1 MSEFNNQIQN
11 YSYNNFSNNIQNN
24 SVILRQSNR
33 EMQLNIN
40 PEIFQSFILN
50 SINNFIKN
58 LNNQNNQDQIQ
69 IQIWQ
74 GFGKELEDMFKHLI
88 EAFCAVNENILDLRL
103 KCGEAFSID
112 EKYKENNNKNID
124 KYIS

>member
-1 MSEFNNQIQN
+1 MGSVRKAQRVNQIRN
-11 YSYNNFSNNIQNN
+11 YSNNYFSNNIQNN
-24 SVILRQSNR
+24 SVLLRQSIR
-33 EMQLNIN
+33 DIQLNIN

-74 GFGKELEDMFKHLI
+74 RFGKELEDMSKHLI
-88 EAFCAVNENILDLRL
+88 EAFRAVNENILDL
-103 KCGEAFSID
+103 
-112 EKYKENNNKNID
+112 
-124 KYIS
+124 